1 MNRYFFDLE
10 IGNETGEDDEGL
22 MLRDLEAVQKGALR
36 ILADAAQP
44 LLIIPPDMSVR
55 VRDEAGA
62 VMRVLVVFEID
73 RTN

>member
-36 ILADAAQP
+36 ILADAAQQ